1 MIRVTF
7 YAMSYKLRVTFISRV
22 TFYTI
27 SYKLRVTCILR
38 ASSYTT
44 SYKSRVT
51 CILRVRYYV
60 KSYELNA
67 LYDLNLTS
75 SMSYSRAPTKRG
87 GVGIQ

>member
-27 SYKLRVTCILR
+27 SYKL
-38 ASSYTT
+38 
-44 SYKSRVT
+44 RVT

-87 GVGIQ
+87 GVGLQ